1 MELYL
6 LRHGIPVD
14 PDDWQGDDA
23 SRPLTDAGEVQVE
36 RVLTLLKER
45 GEIGVDALL
54 ASPYQRTQQT
64 ARIAAQVLGVALQ
77 TFWPL
82 ASGRGA
88 EVILNELSKR
98 LPLPERLLLV
108 GHSPDLS
115 MVIGALTGS
124 PSALHPLD
132 RCGIARLEGE
142 LAPGWMRL
150 SWLRRPTDFLVGAG

>member
-1 MELYL
+1 MELYV

-14 PDDWQGDDA
+14 PDDWAGDDA

-36 RVLTLLKER
+36 RVISLLKAR
-45 GEIGVDALL
+45 GEIGIDRLL

-64 ARIAAQVLGVALQ
+64 ARIVAEVLGVRME
-77 TFWPL
+77 TFLPL
-82 ASGRGA
+82 ASGGGPGA
-88 EVILNELSKR
+88 ILNELSKR
-98 LPLPERLLLV
+98 PPLPERLMLV

-115 MVIGALTGS
+115 MVIGVLTGS

-132 RCGIARLEGE
+132 RCGIARLEGD

-150 SWLRRPTDFLVGAG
+150 SWLRRPTDFLASPG